1 MASKQYSS
9 ISPNLYCAPAGPD
22 ASSLPGAVDRPAHL
36 PYKKGMPEIARQ
48 VLADPVLVGMIAL
61 AVFLNVGALGLKWD
75 HRREKMASAEP
86 QADRE

>member
-1 MASKQYSS
+1 
-9 ISPNLYCAPAGPD
+9 
-22 ASSLPGAVDRPAHL
+22 
-36 PYKKGMPEIARQ
+36 MPEIARQ